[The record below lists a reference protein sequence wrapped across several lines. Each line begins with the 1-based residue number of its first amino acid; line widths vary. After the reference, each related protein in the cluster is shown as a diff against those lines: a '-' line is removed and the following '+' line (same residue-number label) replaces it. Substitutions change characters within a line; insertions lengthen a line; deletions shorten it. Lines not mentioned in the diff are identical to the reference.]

1 MTYIIA
7 VANQKGGVAKTSTVV
22 SLGGALVQSG
32 RQVLLIDLDAQAN
45 LSLALGIDPARVR
58 HSVAE
63 VLMNSG
69 NLLSVSRETSLP
81 GLDLVPSNAEM
92 ELAER
97 FMPVRK
103 NYEFI
108 LREAL
113 NSSQS
118 GALVRNA
125 YEYILLDCPPSLGAV
140 TLNALNSANLL
151 IIPTQPEYFSTHALR
166 NMIMA
171 IRRIRTQS
179 NPRLSYRVLVTMH
192 DRRNRIHRS
201 LTQQLQNTFGGSLFN
216 TMIDTDT
223 RLRESSVAGLPIT
236 HFSAQSRSAQQYQAL
251 AQELNQHAQEETGA

>member
-22 SLGGALVQSG
+22 SLGGALVQNG
-32 RQVLLIDLDAQAN
+32 REVLLIDLDAQAN
-45 LSLALGIDPARVR
+45 LSLALGVDPSRVR

-63 VLMNSG
+63 VLLNSG

-81 GLDLVPSNAEM
+81 GLDLVPANAEM

-113 NSSQS
+113 NGSQS
-118 GALVRNA
+118 GANVRNA
-125 YEYILLDCPPSLGAV
+125 YEYILIDCPPSLGAV
-140 TLNALNSANLL
+140 TLNALNAANLL
-151 IIPTQPEYFSTHALR
+151 IIPTQPEYFSAHALR
-166 NMIMA
+166 NMITA
-171 IRRIRTQS
+171 IRRIRSQS
-179 NPRLSYRVLVTMH
+179 NPQLNYRVLVTMH
-192 DRRNRIHRS
+192 DRRNRIHRN
-201 LTQQLQNTFGGSLFN
+201 LTERLRLAESLFE

-223 RLRESSVAGLPIT
+223 RPRKLDSRIADHP
-236 HFSAQSRSAQQYQAL
+236 FSAQSRNALQYQAL
-251 AQELNQHAQEETGA
+251 ARELNQHAQEEINA